1 MKFAF
6 SLLAG
11 VILAAGLTGC
21 TATHDVAWPEARPL
35 GQSLASYRPPSSNP
49 VASPSDPVPDGT
61 LTLRE
66 ALAEA
71 LLQNPRL
78 QAYAWEVRARE
89 AATLQAGLRPNPEIG
104 AEIEEFAGTGAL
116 SGLGAAQITGGLSQR
131 IELGGDRRARR
142 SVAAGERDLAGWD
155 YEAVRLDVF
164 TETAQAFT
172 GVLAAQERLRLADSL
187 LVLATEFAGAAEDR
201 AEAGK
206 VSPLEAIR
214 AGVVRSTAA
223 IARERADRELRA
235 ARVRLAASWGET
247 EPAFGRAEG
256 TIEDVLPVPDYQ
268 TVGALLERNP
278 DVARW
283 ATEMALRRADLRL
296 EQARRI
302 PDPILT
308 AGPSRYRETGEAAV
322 TAGISIPLPLF
333 DRNQGAIEAARARIA
348 GGEAGRRAAYVEA
361 QRALGAAYERLA
373 AAFAEVT
380 TLQTDVLP
388 AARETF
394 EATQEGYREGKF
406 DLVTV
411 LDAQRTLFEVTNQYV
426 DALERYHTARADVE
440 RLIGTP
446 LETLPNE

>member
-1 MKFAF
+1 MPTGPGPTYACRHRHALWFPGRDRPGVRTRQWFWRTPVKFAF

-172 GVLAAQERLRLADSL
+172 GVLAAQE
-187 LVLATEFAGAAEDR
+187 
-201 AEAGK
+201 
-206 VSPLEAIR
+206 
-214 AGVVRSTAA
+214 
-223 IARERADRELRA
+223 
-235 ARVRLAASWGET
+235 
-247 EPAFGRAEG
+247 
-256 TIEDVLPVPDYQ
+256 
-268 TVGALLERNP
+268 
-278 DVARW
+278 
-283 ATEMALRRADLRL
+283 
-296 EQARRI
+296 
-302 PDPILT
+302 
-308 AGPSRYRETGEAAV
+308 
-322 TAGISIPLPLF
+322 
-333 DRNQGAIEAARARIA
+333 
-348 GGEAGRRAAYVEA
+348 
-361 QRALGAAYERLA
+361 
-373 AAFAEVT
+373 
-380 TLQTDVLP
+380 
-388 AARETF
+388 
-394 EATQEGYREGKF
+394 
-406 DLVTV
+406 
-411 LDAQRTLFEVTNQYV
+411 
-426 DALERYHTARADVE
+426 
-440 RLIGTP
+440 
-446 LETLPNE
+446 